1 MRVLLKMIAFGLA
14 VGCLSYTSRAVD
26 PCDPAG
32 ATVAENKVCN
42 GNTPNACETESS
54 YWYGNSCKA
63 NTRTISVSTD
73 NFGCKSAGNNPAPPM
88 LGSRCVDSGQNAV
101 CETMAYCTMRT
112 PPPVSTTYWFPGLEG
127 VPAGYYTFTT
137 QGSPAC
143 TSGPP
148 MPRTSPTKTTVA
160 CTSGLI

>member
-1 MRVLLKMIAFGLA
+1 MRVFLKMVAFGLA
-14 VGCLSYTSRAVD
+14 VGCLSYTGRAVD

-63 NTRTISVSTD
+63 NTQTISVRTD
-73 NFGCKSAGNNPAPPM
+73 NFGCKSAGNNPAPPL
-88 LGSRCVDSGQNAV
+88 LGTRCVDSGNTA
-101 CETMAYCTMRT
+101 TCTT
-112 PPPVSTTYWFPGLEG
+112 IANCTLVWPPPRLTGIPTPGIGGDYLTSWY
-127 VPAGYYTFTT
+127 VQDP
-137 QGSPAC
+137 PVC
-143 TSGPP
+143 TAGPP
-148 MPRTSPTKTTVA
+148 MPIKSPTKTTVA